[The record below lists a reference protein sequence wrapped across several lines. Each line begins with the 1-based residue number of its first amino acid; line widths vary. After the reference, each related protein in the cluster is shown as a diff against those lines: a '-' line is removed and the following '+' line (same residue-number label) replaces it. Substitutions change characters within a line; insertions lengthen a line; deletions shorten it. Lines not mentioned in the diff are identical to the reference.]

1 MRDDYRVIDPRD
13 WRVRVTFVFAL
24 AVLAVLLWA
33 LSLAIRG
40 HVATLQAVAATDPG
54 DAARRAAYSLRT
66 LFTLMAGGNVV
77 VAAYLAWQGVR
88 VIGSRQVPPPGS
100 WILKGRRVYTGRF
113 APRIGRL
120 FLALAVLL
128 VGASLGLLWLAWRLT
143 AS

>member
-1 MRDDYRVIDPRD
+1 MRDDYRVIDPHD
-13 WRVRVTFVFAL
+13 WRVRVAFVFAL
-24 AVLAVLLWA
+24 AVLAALLWA
-33 LSLAIRG
+33 LSLAIRD

-54 DAARRAAYSLRT
+54 EAVRRAAHSLRALT
-66 LFTLMAGGNVV
+66 TLMAAGNLA

-100 WILKGRRVYTGRF
+100 WVFKGRRAYTGRF

-120 FLALAVLL
+120 FLALAMLL
-128 VGASLGLLWLAWRLT
+128 VGASVGLLWLVWRLT